1 YACRLGASASNAGE
15 TGGCPLGRS
24 AYLVANSSWNGTS
37 KLWWRCSRQKTHS
50 LARRTRRTMVC
61 SLGDRAMGGCQIAG
75 RIGHSLDS
83 PLLILPAYAT
93 IATLP
98 RPLADY
104 STGALGLMRC
114 LLGAYVARHCLP
126 GNVPSSMNTI
136 GNPRL
141 GRPA

>member
-1 YACRLGASASNAGE
+1 AGE

-24 AYLVANSSWNGTS
+24 AYIVASSSWNGTS
-37 KLWWRCSRQKTHS
+37 KIWWRCSRKKTNS

-61 SLGDRAMGGCQIAG
+61 SAGDRATGGCQIAG

-93 IATLP
+93 VATLP

-104 STGALGLMRC
+104 STGALVQLGVSFI
-114 LLGAYVARHCLP
+114 LLVGAPLVGA
-126 GNVPSSMNTI
+126 
-136 GNPRL
+136 L
-141 GRPA
+141 GDLNEGTHK